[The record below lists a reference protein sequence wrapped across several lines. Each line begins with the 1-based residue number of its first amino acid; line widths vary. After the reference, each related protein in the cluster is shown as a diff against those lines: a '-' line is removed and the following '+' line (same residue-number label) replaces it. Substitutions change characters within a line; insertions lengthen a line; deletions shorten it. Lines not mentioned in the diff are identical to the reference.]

1 MAATLSSAAYQVLE
15 LIPFDLVVVGHC
27 QAGLF
32 KLAGLTCTALN
43 IIQRV
48 RVIIIIQNQRSMPK
62 FCDKT
67 SDWMQPNACPVIA
80 HNCLVIFYL
89 LIAQAAH
96 RNIVDLSRTKCK
108 EARFK
113 NELID

>member
-1 MAATLSSAAYQVLE
+1 
-15 LIPFDLVVVGHC
+15 
-27 QAGLF
+27 
-32 KLAGLTCTALN
+32 
-43 IIQRV
+43 
-48 RVIIIIQNQRSMPK
+48 MPK